1 MRLEQ
6 WSVHPAPMGA
16 CPGLFNL
23 WGCDPFRLIF
33 MEVISVLISPSR
45 AKLGRVEKR
54 AFSEFLGE
62 GSVRV
67 LQRLRGFPSAGPLP
81 DEASPVD
88 PPQTSF
94 GEGEVK
100 KLRKTYRASTPKIEQ
115 PRLAPHESKVC
126 RLGFLSDKLTG
137 ERMSMTRFSNF
148 KTSLR
153 RVAGTRG
160 SQPVG
165 NPKAAPPHVAS
176 CQLPT
181 SLPTPKAF

>member
-1 MRLEQ
+1 MNSYLRWRLAY
-6 WSVHPAPMGA
+6 HK
-16 CPGLFNL
+16 PGLFNL

-115 PRLAPHESKVC
+115 PTISQRRGTQHLA
-126 RLGFLSDKLTG
+126 R
-137 ERMSMTRFSNF
+137 ERD
-148 KTSLR
+148 L
-153 RVAGTRG
+153 A
-160 SQPVG
+160 
-165 NPKAAPPHVAS
+165 
-176 CQLPT
+176 
-181 SLPTPKAF
+181 

>member
-1 MRLEQ
+1 MAHVSSIAAPLDTFGHGSKQKTEIHAVRLTHGG
-6 WSVHPAPMGA
+6 S
-16 CPGLFNL
+16 PGLFNL

-67 LQRLRGFPSAGPLP
+67 LQRLRRFPSAGPLP

-100 KLRKTYRASTPKIEQ
+100 KLRKTNRASTPKIEQ
-115 PRLAPHESKVC
+115 PRVAPSSGGPSRSGAPSRPPLLV
-126 RLGFLSDKLTG
+126 GFSPNNMI
-137 ERMSMTRFSNF
+137 RW
-148 KTSLR
+148 
-153 RVAGTRG
+153 
-160 SQPVG
+160 
-165 NPKAAPPHVAS
+165 PPIH
-176 CQLPT
+176 
-181 SLPTPKAF
+181 

>member
-1 MRLEQ
+1 MR
-6 WSVHPAPMGA
+6 GK
-16 CPGLFNL
+16 PGLFNL

-67 LQRLRGFPSAGPLP
+67 LQRLRRFPSAGPLP

-100 KLRKTYRASTPKIEQ
+100 KLCKTNRASTPKIEQ
-115 PRLAPHESKVC
+115 PRASPHGSGGDAP
-126 RLGFLSDKLTG
+126 F
-137 ERMSMTRFSNF
+137 F
-148 KTSLR
+148 
-153 RVAGTRG
+153 
-160 SQPVG
+160 
-165 NPKAAPPHVAS
+165 
-176 CQLPT
+176 
-181 SLPTPKAF
+181 